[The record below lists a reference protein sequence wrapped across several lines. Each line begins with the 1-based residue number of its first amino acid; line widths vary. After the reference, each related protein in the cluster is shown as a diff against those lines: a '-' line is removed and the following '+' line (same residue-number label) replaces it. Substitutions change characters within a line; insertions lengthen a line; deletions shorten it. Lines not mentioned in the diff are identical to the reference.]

1 MNRTLPIWI
10 TLAGIALVVSLVIV
24 ASALAAD
31 DSPDGSPPLIEPLV
45 NAPHADERWTIPLNA
60 AYAPIWGADG
70 CRFGLTLHHRYPYA
84 WEPLRVVELDG
95 RLDLRIDGDYPVK
108 YHTWVRLGDA
118 DSGWISRMAY
128 AETAGPNV
136 RLPLDAWEYLH
147 APGGTLSY
155 PLTVGLEVAIEG
167 YEWGTCSDSLNPI
180 QTAVWSSRP
189 ELTVSVPDGV
199 PPHLVDARSLGQR
212 LDARV
217 ASPSSISVRWEPAP
231 ALDYDSWEVEHTTD
245 ASDPTWT
252 ALGTLTS
259 PQDSAAPLE
268 WLYDPGRGSDHGH
281 PPVPRTG
288 LQPGQLRPV
297 AGRRSQCSRRL
308 RRVDLCERDGAG
320 GAADADA
327 GAHGNAGAHR
337 DANSVH
343 PHHPDDAHTGSVG
356 VCDDTPGGTR
366 NRGNGADG
374 IGGGVA
380 RATG

>member
-24 ASALAAD
+24 ANALAAD

-118 DSGWISRMAY
+118 DRGWISRMAY

-136 RLPLDAWEYLH
+136 RLSLDAWEYLH
-147 APGGTLSY
+147 APGGTLAY

-180 QTAVWSSRP
+180 QAAVWSSRP

-212 LDARV
+212 LDAQV
-217 ASPSSISVRWEPAP
+217 ASPSSIGVRWEPAP

-245 ASDPTWT
+245 VSDPTWT

-268 WLYDPGRGSDHGH
+268 WLYDPGVDLTTGVHRFRVRGYSQASFDQWQGGG
-281 PPVPRTG
+281 PNAPDGYGEWTYASVTVRDVQPTPTPAPTATPVPTVTPIPFIHII
-288 LQPGQLRPV
+288 QMTPTPV
-297 AGRRSQCSRRL
+297 
-308 RRVDLCERDGAG
+308 
-320 GAADADA
+320 
-327 GAHGNAGAHR
+327 
-337 DANSVH
+337 
-343 PHHPDDAHTGSVG
+343 P
-356 VCDDTPGGTR
+356 
-366 NRGNGADG
+366 
-374 IGGGVA
+374 
-380 RATG
+380 